1 MSFCRYVHAL
11 QLLLLISQLCPM
23 LLLLRLRLL
32 RLLLRQSSLAMGRTC
47 VRARRQVED
56 KLHVLQL

>member
-23 LLLLRLRLL
+23 LLLR
-32 RLLLRQSSLAMGRTC
+32 LLRQSSLAMGRTC

>member
-1 MSFCRYVHAL
+1 VHAL

-23 LLLLRLRLL
+23 LLLLRLLRLL